1 MKMYWYGSNLWKRN
15 FSNKKKLVKRD
26 DFVKSYQ
33 TKEEIWNDVFHGN
46 PNIIINNDIN
56 DDHNVWNED
65 ETQASLLK
73 IFGLQTILY
82 ISFPTS
88 DDRQ

>member
-1 MKMYWYGSNLWKRN
+1 M
-15 FSNKKKLVKRD
+15 
-26 DFVKSYQ
+26 KSYQ

-65 ETQASLLK
+65 ETQDSLLK

>member
-1 MKMYWYGSNLWKRN
+1 M
-15 FSNKKKLVKRD
+15 KRD

-88 DDRQ
+88 DVRQ